1 MARNVSRLL
10 KARAAARWVAL
21 SVALLAGL
29 TFSATGGALDVMITP
44 SLGSVETL
52 HEGKRV
58 VVQRNQDRRNT
69 VRPFF
74 TYTSRRCPPFCLQP
88 IVAAPGVETYGEL
101 EVLKVLE
108 RLGQGDDSV
117 LLVDARTAQWPKRG
131 MIPGAVNIPWSEFD
145 VDSEG
150 ELFDR
155 VFQPY
160 FGVKM
165 IDGVLDFSDAKTVV
179 LYCNGIWCSQSTNAI
194 DALLDVGYPPEKLK
208 WYRGGM
214 QDWESAGL
222 TTVVSGQ

>member
-1 MARNVSRLL
+1 MARNVSRISDGS
-10 KARAAARWVAL
+10 AVARWLTASAVL
-21 SVALLAGL
+21 FVGL
-29 TFSATGGALDVMITP
+29 TFSTRDWALDVMITP
-44 SLGSVETL
+44 SMGSVETV
-52 HEGKRV
+52 HEGKKV
-58 VVQRNQDRRNT
+58 VVQRDQDRRHT

-101 EVLKVLE
+101 EVLNVLE
-108 RLGQGDDSV
+108 RLGEGDDSV
-117 LLVDARTAQWPKRG
+117 ILVDARTAQWPERG

-145 VDSEG
+145 VDSEA
-150 ELFDR
+150 ELFDK
-155 VFQPY
+155 VFQPH

-165 IDGVLDFSDAKTVV
+165 TDGALDFSDAKTVI

-194 DALLDVGYPPEKLK
+194 DALLEVGYPAEKLK